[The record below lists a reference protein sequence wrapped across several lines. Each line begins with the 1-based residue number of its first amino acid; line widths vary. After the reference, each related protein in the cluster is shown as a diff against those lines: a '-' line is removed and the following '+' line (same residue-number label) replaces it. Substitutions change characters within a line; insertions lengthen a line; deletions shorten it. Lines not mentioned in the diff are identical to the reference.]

1 MPIVLC
7 IMFRN
12 VTLYLIINLSKQ
24 KYYQILSI
32 IIGIIISA
40 IVVTIIILVLLP
52 LLLSKLYCCCA

>member
-32 IIGIIISA
+32 SSSSIISA
-40 IVVTIIILVLLP
+40 IVNDPAIYIP
-52 LLLSKLYCCCA
+52 